1 MIRLLSDT
9 DSMILNER
17 DMKSMIRLMSDTDNR
32 CERDKD
38 SEMEFRDT

>member
-1 MIRLLSDT
+1 MIRLMSDS
-9 DSMILNER
+9 DSMKLNER
-17 DMKSMIRLMSDTDNR
+17 DMKSMIRLMSDTDSR